1 MGCLFEI
8 IFEILIAG
16 ALEGMMF
23 VSLKFTSILI
33 PEKEFNE
40 NNKQKI
46 KNVIVMITVFEFLSV
61 FIGALFLLPP
71 DYEFKIIGKYMV
83 GIPLAIISV
92 QIVMSVIVTVIKM
105 IKKRNNTK

>member
-61 FIGALFLLPP
+61 FQAVALVL
-71 DYEFKIIGKYMV
+71 KYV
-83 GIPLAIISV
+83 LYLVHISV
-92 QIVMSVIVTVIKM
+92 MFAHVFLYSTMFYIYLLKAKNIST
-105 IKKRNNTK
+105 